1 MENFDFVNE
10 QLAANMEEEGN
21 TTAENDTIIPEV
33 KQEEEQVCDVE
44 NEAANVPETPET
56 PAEEPESCKP
66 HKCCC
71 KCLHWVITI
80 VLILA
85 VIALFILHF
94 TQKNRTLVLPEGQ
107 DHTGLVLTVNNDSI
121 LEYFELVALLKAD
134 LEAESDKYTKEM
146 QGKYSAFQTKV
157 QNYQIN
163 VQNQVL
169 TQTQMQNAERDLAR
183 EQQDLQD
190 LESRYTTILANKE
203 ASVQNEI
210 TDSIINATQRVN
222 DRKYKADYVFATAK
236 GSAIICA
243 NPTFDITQ
251 EVIEELNNA
260 YKKSH

>member
-21 TTAENDTIIPEV
+21 TTAEKDTIIPEV
-33 KQEEEQVCDVE
+33 KQEEEQVENIE
-44 NEAANVPETPET
+44 NEAANVPEAPEKPAQDTP
-56 PAEEPESCKP
+56 SCKS

-71 KCLHWVITI
+71 KCLHWVLTI

-94 TQKNRTLVLPEGQ
+94 TRNNKAVVLPEGQ
-107 DHTGLVLTVNNDSI
+107 DHTGIILTVNNDSI

-146 QGKYSAFQTKV
+146 QGKYNAFQTKV

-203 ASVQNEI
+203 ASVQSEI

-236 GSAIICA
+236 GSAIVCA
-243 NPTFDITQ
+243 NPTFDITG

>member
-21 TTAENDTIIPEV
+21 TTAEKDNIIPEV
-33 KQEEEQVCDVE
+33 KQEEEQVENIE
-44 NEAANVPETPET
+44 NEAANVPEAPEESAQDS
-56 PAEEPESCKP
+56 PSCKS

-71 KCLHWVITI
+71 KCLHWVLTI

-94 TQKNRTLVLPEGQ
+94 TRNNKAVVLPEGQ
-107 DHTGLVLTVNNDSI
+107 DHTGIILTVNNDSI

-146 QGKYSAFQTKV
+146 QGKYAAFQTKV

-203 ASVQNEI
+203 ASVQSEI

-236 GSAIICA
+236 GSAIVCA
-243 NPTFDITQ
+243 NPTFDITK
-251 EVIEELNNA
+251 EVIEELNSA